1 MPTLLETLKL
11 VREIA
16 VPLWHL
22 DPEKINIRLETHNAS
37 DVQAIPIYGGTPV
50 GELKTHQW
58 DSMTF
63 EGTGNS
69 EEEALNTLLLVLSY
83 RLDDLKQLI
92 EGRSEE
98 FRRISGYENV

>member
-1 MPTLLETLKL
+1 M
-11 VREIA
+11 
-16 VPLWHL
+16 PLWHL
-22 DPEKINIRLETHNAS
+22 DPEKINIRLETHNLS

-50 GELKTHQW
+50 GELETHQW

-69 EEEALNTLLLVLSY
+69 EEEALNALLLVLSY